1 MQHHYHRK
9 EALQTLLKN
18 LKEARDQFWTSSC
31 KRDGRGGA
39 LRSFVVILL
48 VLLHSYVFT
57 TTSMRSSRIFG
68 QGVFG
73 ADIFEG

>member
-31 KRDGRGGA
+31 ERDGRGGA
-39 LRSFVVILL
+39 LRSFAVILL
-48 VLLHSYVFT
+48 LLHSYVFT
-57 TTSMRSSRIFG
+57 STSMRSSRIFG

-73 ADIFEG
+73 ADIFGG

>member
-9 EALQTLLKN
+9 EALQTLLTN

-39 LRSFVVILL
+39 LLL
-48 VLLHSYVFT
+48 YFFFFFFFFIAMFLLLP
-57 TTSMRSSRIFG
+57 
-68 QGVFG
+68 
-73 ADIFEG
+73 A

>member
-18 LKEARDQFWTSSC
+18 LKEAQDQFWTSSC
-31 KRDGRGGA
+31 ERDGRGGA
-39 LRSFVVILL
+39 LRNFVVILL
-48 VLLHSYVFT
+48 LRSYDFT
-57 TTSMRSSRIFG
+57 TTSIRSSRIFG

-73 ADIFEG
+73 ADIFGG